1 MPTQSPFSRVERG
14 VKVKT
19 ASRGPSVLRDINL
32 RTVLQLLRVHN
43 PCSCS
48 DLARYSGLSV
58 PTVTSSVARLEDI
71 GLAKRL
77 GKGASSGGRPPHLLR
92 FNETYGYVA
101 GIDISAN
108 LIRIGI
114 ADLSGQPLGESTGE
128 IGEKTWP

>member
-1 MPTQSPFSRVERG
+1 
-14 VKVKT
+14 
-19 ASRGPSVLRDINL
+19 
-32 RTVLQLLRVHN
+32 
-43 PCSCS
+43 
-48 DLARYSGLSV
+48 
-58 PTVTSSVARLEDI
+58 VARLEHI

-77 GKGASSGGRPPHLLR
+77 GKGSSSGGRPPHLPR